1 MRYKFSLK
9 LIKNNI
15 PGHFMRRLLTTLITF
30 CVFTHYCF
38 AAQNTKY
45 NISSGSE
52 FIFESY
58 PNQELIPIR
67 LLGAIKNAGLYH
79 IPPNMKLITLLSLAG
94 GTTNEADLEN
104 IVIGNDQQNVVS
116 RSGEEKKSLTV
127 NLEETLKN
135 GAKADYTLMPNDII
149 LINNRSPLIS
159 NDSFR
164 IITIMSV
171 LLTSLLTAVIIND
184 KYSK

>member
-1 MRYKFSLK
+1 
-9 LIKNNI
+9 
-15 PGHFMRRLLTTLITF
+15 MRRIITGLILYSIL
-30 CVFTHYCF
+30 VSQCF
-38 AAQNTKY
+38 GNQTEINRNTKY
-45 NISSGSE
+45 NVSSASE

-79 IPPNMKLITLLSLAG
+79 IPADMKLITLLSLAG
-94 GTTNEADLEN
+94 GTTSEADLEN
-104 IVIGNDQQNVVS
+104 ILIGNDQQTMTAKN
-116 RSGEEKKSLTV
+116 GIEKKSLTV

-135 GAKADYTLMPNDII
+135 GAKADYTLVPNDII
-149 LINNRSPLIS
+149 LIKNKAPLIS

-164 IITIMSV
+164 VVTIMSV
-171 LLTSLLTAVIIND
+171 LLTSLLTAIIIKD